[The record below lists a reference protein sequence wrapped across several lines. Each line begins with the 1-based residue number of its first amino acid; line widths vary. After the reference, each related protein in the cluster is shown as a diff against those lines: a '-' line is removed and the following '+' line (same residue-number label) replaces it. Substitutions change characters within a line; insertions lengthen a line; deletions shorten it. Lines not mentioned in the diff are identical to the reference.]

1 MTSDSDDLILALDAF
16 VRSVAVKTAVPHAF
30 FLGAGASVSSGV
42 SSAAACTW
50 EWKRE
55 IFLTK
60 NPGLEKQFSELL
72 PGVKRKIQHWLDLQG
87 CFPADGS
94 PEEYGTYFK
103 TCYPIKEDRRL
114 YFQEK
119 VRQAAPHTG
128 YKLLCL
134 LAEAGIVRSVWT
146 TNFDG
151 LPGKAAANSRMVPV
165 EIGIDCQHRLLR
177 QPNTTELLC
186 VSMHGDYRYDPL
198 KNTSEELQQ
207 QEAQLRQGLID
218 HIQDIPLI
226 VVGYSGRDASLME
239 ALTSAYS
246 KLGAGSLYWCGYDA
260 DDIPESVTRLLDT
273 ARKSGRSAYFVP
285 TQGFDDLLVRL
296 SLRCLDDKQRTRV
309 EEIISAARSNGAL
322 AKAPF
327 TIPELPTAAVIKS
340 NAFKLE
346 YPGELFQFDIKEWP
360 TEGAWRWFEESTA
373 GRQLVAL
380 PFRGKGY
387 ALGTIDDIKAAFGEN
402 LGGPVERTPTTDGD
416 VRYEDGAI
424 VCLLRRAL
432 IRSMAAAANV
442 KTDGEEM
449 LWQPAAHEKRT
460 EQGYACLI
468 HDAVIV
474 YIRRIAGDQ
483 YVVLKPTL
491 VVTSAS
497 GVELPTDV
505 VKQIKLTILGYQH
518 NDKFNQAMARWRRL
532 LFVVDH
538 PTFEFPPNCGSTFR
552 FRITRAP
559 IMAKIGV
566 RDQKPPLFIKDKYQ
580 PAIKHSGMIVPEPSL
595 LFSNKMGTGYLK
607 DSHPVRGITNNRPY
621 DFALTQRHLVSALS
635 LGVIC
640 PAAEAKLLHAYLHN
654 LSQRQHPANTERDY
668 LLDYAGFE
676 SVFGVPLNI
685 PQTGQ
690 AGWVTCTEPSTSLG
704 VAAGAL
710 ELAASITRAVTALE
724 ASAAP
729 NVVLIFIP
737 DRWKQW
743 RKFETDD
750 EKFDLHDFIKAAC
763 IPRGVA
769 TQFLEQDTFSNPY
782 QCRVLWWLS
791 LALYVKTMRTPWV
804 LDSLDSDTA
813 FVGLGFSYDSS
824 ADKGRQIVL
833 GCSHIY
839 NARGEGLQ
847 FRLTKIENYVI
858 RNRNPFMSKDDAR
871 RVGEMIRQLFWE
883 SKQRLP
889 KRVVIHKNTPFSK
902 DEREG
907 LIDGLDDVPSIDL
920 IEIQIDSAL
929 RYVSS
934 TAKAGGEFAE
944 DRFPVRRGT
953 VIKLDGETALLWVHG
968 VATALNPKMKY
979 YQGKR
984 RIPAPLVVRRH
995 VGQSDLNVLAEEILG
1010 LSKMNWNTFDLYTK
1024 LPATIQSSSQIA
1036 RIGSLLQRFSS
1047 VSYDYRLFM

>member
-1 MTSDSDDLILALDAF
+1 MTSDTDHLVLVLDAF

-30 FLGAGASVSSGV
+30 FLGAGASVTSGV
-42 SSAAACTW
+42 SSASACTW

-60 NPGLEKQFSELL
+60 NPGVEGQFSELL
-72 PGVKRKIQHWLDLQG
+72 PGAKKKIQHWLDVQG

-94 PEEYGTYFK
+94 AEEYGTYFK
-103 TCYPIKEDRRL
+103 TCYPIQEDRRL

-128 YKLLCL
+128 YNLLCL
-134 LAEAGIVRSVWT
+134 LAEAGIVRSVWS

-151 LPGKAAANSRMVPV
+151 LPARAAANSRMVPI
-165 EIGIDCQHRLLR
+165 EIGIDCQHRLLL
-177 QPNTTELLC
+177 QPNSTELLC
-186 VSMHGDYRYDPL
+186 VSLHGDYRYDSL
-198 KNTSEELQQ
+198 KNTPEELQE

-218 HIQDIPLI
+218 HIQGIPLI
-226 VVGYSGRDASLME
+226 VAGYSGRDASIME

-246 KLGAGSLYWCGYDA
+246 RPGAGSLYWCGYDA
-260 DDIPESVTRLLDT
+260 DDIPGSVKTLLDA

-296 SLRCLDDKQRTRV
+296 SLRCLHDEQRTKV
-309 EEIISAARSNGAL
+309 EAIISAAPSNGAL
-322 AKAPF
+322 AKTPF

-340 NAFKLE
+340 NAFQLE
-346 YPGELFQFDIKEWP
+346 YPGELFQFGIKQWP
-360 TEGAWRWFEESTA
+360 AEGAWRWFEELTA
-373 GRQLVAL
+373 GKPLVAL

-387 ALGTIDDIKAAFGEN
+387 ALGTIDDIKGVFGEN
-402 LGGPVERTPTTDGD
+402 LDGPVERTPTTDGD

-432 IRSMAAAANV
+432 IRSMAASAGV
-442 KTDGEEM
+442 ETDGQEM
-449 LWQPAAHEKRT
+449 LWTASPQERRT
-460 EQGYACLI
+460 EQGYVCLI
-468 HDAVIV
+468 HDAVLV
-474 YIRRIAGDQ
+474 YIRRIAHEH
-483 YVVLKPTL
+483 YLVLKPSL
-491 VVTSAS
+491 VVASAA
-497 GVELPTDV
+497 GVELPVEV

-518 NDKFNQAMARWRRL
+518 NDKFNQAIARWRRL
-532 LFVVDH
+532 LFAADH

-552 FRITRAP
+552 FKVTRVP

-566 RDQKPPLFIKDKYQ
+566 RDQKPALFIKDKYR
-580 PAIKHSGMIVPEPSL
+580 PAIRHSGMMVAEPNL
-595 LFSNKMGTGYLK
+595 LFSNKAGTSFVK

-640 PAAEAKLLHAYLHN
+640 PQAEAKVLHTYLHN
-654 LSQRQHPANTERDY
+654 LSQRQQPASTERDY

-676 SVFGVPLNI
+676 AVFGVPLHI
-685 PQTGQ
+685 PQPGQ
-690 AGWVTCTEPSTSLG
+690 TGWVTCAEPNPNLG
-704 VAAGAL
+704 VKAGAL
-710 ELAASITRAVTALE
+710 ELAASITRAVTAIE

-729 NVVLIFIP
+729 NVVLVFIP
-737 DRWKQW
+737 ERWQAW
-743 RKFETDD
+743 RKFDVEG
-750 EKFDLHDFIKAAC
+750 EKFDLHDFIKATC

-769 TQFLEQDTFSNPY
+769 TQFLEQDTFANPY

-791 LALYVKTMRTPWV
+791 LALYVKSMRTPWV
-804 LDSLDSDTA
+804 LDSLNSDTA
-813 FVGLGFSYDSS
+813 FVGLGFSYDSK
-824 ADKGRQIVL
+824 ADQGRQIVL

-847 FRLTKIENYVI
+847 FRLTKIENYLI
-858 RNRNPFMSKDDAR
+858 RNRNPIMSKDDAR

-907 LIDGLDDVPSIDL
+907 LIDGLDDVPNIDL

-934 TAKAGGEFAE
+934 IAKAGGEFDE

-953 VIKLDGETALLWVHG
+953 VIKIDSGTALLWVHG
-968 VATALNPKMKY
+968 VA
-979 YQGKR
+979 
-984 RIPAPLVVRRH
+984 AP
-995 VGQSDLNVLAEEILG
+995 
-1010 LSKMNWNTFDLYTK
+1010 
-1024 LPATIQSSSQIA
+1024 
-1036 RIGSLLQRFSS
+1036 
-1047 VSYDYRLFM
+1047 